1 MFGLLVAAVVAAAV
15 YQKSRSKS
23 TVGAGGPPG
32 TIVDI
37 NPIMGHRQATI
48 GLGQTVR
55 VNLPTDWFQIE
66 DVGVDPSA
74 MPLQR
79 VPARG
84 LGGMTF
90 TAAMPGRQ
98 KITFAK
104 SGSLETITIT
114 FDVMPGYAT
123 GYRGY
128 GFRPYGGFWERAR
141 MVDPNWRWRESQWR
155 AVITAVRVVLPGVPL
170 WLGPN
175 WSWRGSPGY
184 EFVRFWDA
192 LDFLGVDMYAPLAAH
207 PDPTLPVAIAG
218 WAPLVASLSAFSSAH
233 DNKQFIFAEIGYAS
247 YADAAVDAP
256 GCCTGAPGRAPALAR
271 WCGRHHPVAG
281 SNLLLG
287 SDWQW

>member
-155 AVITAVRVVLPGVPL
+155 VHRHWEPA
-170 WLGPN
+170 WGP
-175 WSWRGSPGY
+175 P
-184 EFVRFWDA
+184 
-192 LDFLGVDMYAPLAAH
+192 P
-207 PDPTLPVAIAG
+207 PPP
-218 WAPLVASLSAFSSAH
+218 
-233 DNKQFIFAEIGYAS
+233 
-247 YADAAVDAP
+247 ADAADVAP
-256 GCCTGAPGRAPALAR
+256 PPGAPLPPA
-271 WCGRHHPVAG
+271 
-281 SNLLLG
+281 N
-287 SDWQW
+287 